1 MCTRVRIEAQSCV
14 HVHSSVCVC
23 CFFLCVFFFH
33 TSAAAE
39 FPGKSEHIQ
48 KEKEGGSGVGWR
60 VQINK
65 FVEKGRGAGE
75 RIRREEGEEAGRKTG
90 EKEKREFRGV
100 KC

>member
-1 MCTRVRIEAQSCV
+1 MCV
-14 HVHSSVCVC
+14 
-23 CFFLCVFFFH
+23 VFFQKKRH

-90 EKEKREFRGV
+90 GKEKREFRGV